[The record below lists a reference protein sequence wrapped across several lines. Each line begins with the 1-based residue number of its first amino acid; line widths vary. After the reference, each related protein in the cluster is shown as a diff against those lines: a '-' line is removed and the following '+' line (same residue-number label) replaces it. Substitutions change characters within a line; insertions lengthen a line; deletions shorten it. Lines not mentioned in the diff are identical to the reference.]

1 MVPVSNRPE
10 SNTTLE
16 IAAELAARLDAS
28 VVGSHLRPHRDLDK
42 DYAPSGL
49 PLFGSPN
56 RKWLDEL
63 GTKSTKSAAHQ
74 AHKNFTRIVTEAGL
88 EIVRKPRMGRGKTA
102 MWQEKVGSPD
112 RLMAISGPVSDL
124 TVVSRPSAKGNVGR
138 MFLLAALMQTGRPV
152 LVAPPKPVKSMGRR
166 IAIAWN
172 QSPEVSR
179 VVSSVMSL
187 VQSADQVTIISC
199 GLQDR
204 LGPKASQFKSY
215 LRAWGADARVVT
227 TRGKDEESEM
237 MSVYRETKSD
247 LLLMGAYSRSRF
259 REVVFGGMT
268 EFMLWRAKVPLII
281 QHA

>member
-1 MVPVSNRPE
+1 
-10 SNTTLE
+10 
-16 IAAELAARLDAS
+16 
-28 VVGSHLRPHRDLDK
+28 
-42 DYAPSGL
+42 
-49 PLFGSPN
+49 
-56 RKWLDEL
+56 
-63 GTKSTKSAAHQ
+63 
-74 AHKNFTRIVTEAGL
+74 
-88 EIVRKPRMGRGKTA
+88 
-102 MWQEKVGSPD
+102 
-112 RLMAISGPVSDL
+112 
-124 TVVSRPSAKGNVGR
+124 
-138 MFLLAALMQTGRPV
+138 
-152 LVAPPKPVKSMGRR
+152 
-166 IAIAWN
+166 
-172 QSPEVSR
+172 
-179 VVSSVMSL
+179 MSL

-215 LRAWGADARVVT
+215 LRAWGVDARVVT